1 MENGNDYKVAA
12 PVPQVVSLLEWIVMP
27 PGTWE
32 ASNNLLNTCFSTPV
46 SKDHQAIFFYLTS
59 LLFYLEA
66 ILILQSS
73 VII

>member
-46 SKDHQAIFFYLTS
+46 SKDQAIFFYLTS